1 MTFPPV
7 VMKESLALIWQCSCS
22 GHHGNEEPKGPESS
36 LRLMIL
42 LSSSGAGSS
51 LSFLLTILFLQY
63 LKNSHFFK
71 GVKKSVVKRKSV
83 YCL

>member
-1 MTFPPV
+1 MLSQSCKVTFPPV
-7 VMKESLALIWQCSCS
+7 VMKESPALIWQGSCS
-22 GHHGNEEPKGPESS
+22 GHHRNEEPKGPQSS

-71 GVKKSVVKRKSV
+71 GVKKSVVK
-83 YCL
+83 